1 MLAAVPNVNVLF
13 PGWTTATVR
22 HLPHKPLEHERV
34 KILSALSFFG
44 LTTDDADDFVATA
57 LCAVS

>member
-1 MLAAVPNVNVLF
+1 MSA
-13 PGWTTATVR
+13 G
-22 HLPHKPLEHERV
+22 V

-57 LCAVS
+57 LYAVS